1 RLKSLFGYN
10 QIPSKVEASA
20 KAQVYGKLLL
30 AAFCETWANKARF
43 LPPPGKLSAEEG
55 TERIRW
61 SLWREQGVML
71 SIVVY
76 ALLTS
81 LHLMFS
87 AHTLQGLSL
96 ACADSKRRRRPA
108 LFRPLHPIPK

>member
-1 RLKSLFGYN
+1 VKPGFVKPG
-10 QIPSKVEASA
+10 QIKPV
-20 KAQVYGKLLL
+20 
-30 AAFCETWANKARF
+30 F
-43 LPPPGKLSAEEG
+43 PPPPEKLRTEEG
-55 TERIRW
+55 PERIRW
-61 SLWREQGVML
+61 GLWREQGVML

-76 ALLTS
+76 ALLRS

-87 AHTLQGLSL
+87 AYTLQGLSL